1 MSYIIRT
8 GLTSTTKN
16 QIGTYALKLIVWPE
30 MAKKSP
36 LGKKVP
42 HIGRKMQSFYSAFM
56 CSSFRCNRVPY
67 ILRNLKITMAKF
79 RQGFRALLK
88 YPENG
93 GNVPDELKNVT
104 FFI

>member
-36 LGKKVP
+36 KGKKVP
-42 HIGRKMQSFYSAFM
+42 PIGRKMQSFYSAFK
-56 CSSFRCNRVPY
+56 CS
-67 ILRNLKITMAKF
+67 
-79 RQGFRALLK
+79 GFRLI
-88 YPENG
+88 ESHI
-93 GNVPDELKNVT
+93 
-104 FFI
+104 F